1 MANNK
6 ADYTKLS
13 DNFKSYLYNLNKKE
27 EEKKLSSSSENAPK
41 IPDGV
46 GANFR
51 KYLEDMQSG
60 KTAQAETPKI
70 TAIERHDLITGK
82 KMPST
87 FDVAKNAGR
96 IPAISD
102 ENAMWNKFAAPKLE
116 ENAKKDAETYMKTG
130 SVTKRRGMPEE
141 YPLTVEQNVKKLAAR
156 DFVNAVQNAKDSQ
169 KPANISGEAAKY
181 NEKNAAK
188 NAAEQVIYERKMD
201 SAAAIENAARLENE
215 AAQKLQ
221 EADKKVSDI
230 NNELKVLY
238 AQRERYNESLNNLD
252 PYNPD
257 LAEEIAQTERGLEQ
271 AQAVKKYWE
280 NTSKRRENAFRISY
294 DASVRNA
301 KNNPDKTGYTPT
313 KSGKEIV
320 DLVNGNKKA
329 GTYFGTYAPQ
339 EGEFELLRDIGFGKN
354 SSYNN
359 YDYVPQMT
367 SDEVKAYNYVYNME
381 GADKAN
387 AYLEAIKPILTAR
400 YRKSVQKDMSE
411 FATEHPAGASAV
423 SLATNFIGGID
434 SSRATLG
441 YLFNKATG
449 KYVPLDQNDPKY
461 AMSYATSDIRGTVA
475 DNMAQKGS
483 FGEVGSFLYQTGM
496 SMLDNVIN
504 TALTG
509 GYGEALAGQ
518 STSLTKNLSL
528 ALMGSQAAANGL
540 VSAKDR
546 GLSDAQAFALGT
558 ISGAAEIITEKI
570 PLDKLLDKL
579 PAGKTAVA
587 KYIGENILSEGLEE
601 ASSDVINFVADI
613 AISKD
618 KSEWNTAV
626 NKYMTE
632 DKLTKSE
639 AVKKAF
645 LDQVTA
651 IGLDALGGAI
661 SGGTMSAFMSLANR
675 IANRNYYTHLKIG
688 EKDAAVNSA
697 LYVDYGSENGIS
709 LDNATK
715 FTVDVADALGIKNPE
730 KAFRAAVDYT
740 REEII
745 SLTKD
750 SELVRKDTFMDG
762 NEKTDI
768 GINLDSETDYV
779 KTVNDFI
786 RNNQNDIKKRLS
798 EIYAERNPEKAAK
811 TAAKTETTQNTAEIT
826 EADNTK
832 INNSALTENRAGAT
846 INAENT
852 QSDET
857 KTAPANKSLAYTA
870 LSNKLGITND
880 VTTEKMTDALFERFG
895 DVRSAVDFVF
905 DTFKE
910 LDRNGDL
917 DGESRKF
924 FADLD
929 KNIRN
934 TAERVN
940 QAQMNSLK
948 RAAQTFGANVAW
960 DNANNLSI
968 LAKDEESGGRR
979 YSFARFDKSTNTIY
993 LSPYASRQAVIG
1005 GKFIHEFTHFAGK
1018 YDGSV
1023 VSDILSAMNRA
1034 VDAGKISSAAVNK
1047 INSFVSENYQSEIS
1061 AYLNSEEGKA
1071 RISEI
1076 TSEQNTDERTAADI
1090 AAKEYADEER
1100 AAYFMETLMQDDSV
1114 LRYLADDKK
1123 GRNILINIFEKIKSF
1138 IKKLLN
1144 LGRRDE
1150 AVAYAEAGNK
1160 IRAILNEKLDA
1171 ELKMKRAD
1179 FTKAQ
1184 SEIIADN
1191 AKIGNTADGRR
1202 FSMELNVDESNGLF
1216 AIHNL
1221 TADNF
1226 MKSYKLGGFAM
1237 PSIAIARGDVGHSNF
1252 GDISLV
1258 FDSDTIDPEMS
1269 RANKVYSADA
1279 WTPTFPRTEYEAN
1292 SKVADKLRDKYYE
1305 LYRKF
1310 GQEKVFALYPY
1321 GNYFEEQLNTDSGVD
1336 GIISKQSDNPK
1347 MMQVYLADTQGK
1359 TVDTLTKE
1367 TKTTLPAEQVEQ
1379 SEFIIDKLGTD
1390 TVNEMRP
1397 QNNESP
1403 ISARK
1408 RWMSEHGDAFKAA
1421 YTDYLTQSGLTE
1433 EEAQNAID
1441 NMTIAQ
1447 LSSQV
1452 VKARNYLANGA
1463 ETVKSEVDTEATNNA
1478 IKEAVNQEDYL
1489 KWLHSLFD
1497 GGEKKSGIPNGKDRY
1512 TRSGDSRPF
1521 SATHYPVT
1529 LDNIVLSMKSQGDG
1543 NTKNAAS
1550 TFAGSKTIR
1559 AESATEYRNLDE
1571 IRADKGRLAHR
1582 TPEEAKAAW
1591 DEFDNR
1597 LSVIINRIMNAESGI
1612 DNRFIEQ
1619 DRIGSVLAE
1628 ASRNNTETNIK
1639 KVLTQYKL
1647 TPTVAAEFKALV
1659 DDIKSAPVDIFE
1671 AKPERVVALDEV
1683 KYAIVPSDI
1692 NSDVTTALNN
1702 AGIKTKTYE
1711 NGNEADRLKV
1721 LNTLSDVR
1729 FSKDISKYDYSKSFS
1744 EQIEDYKNGSFP
1756 RNDTLIVRDTPKV
1769 FRDVGF
1775 NSLPMTYTQNH
1786 LKDALA
1792 NVDGD
1797 HLGEMNLKQLPS
1809 ALENPIAIIDSSSK
1823 PGRIVAIVEM
1833 PGKTGS
1839 TIAAI
1844 EVDGTGI
1851 MRGQKIDSNAIVSAY
1866 TKKNAISKL
1875 LNDAINSEA
1884 KGNNAIYYIHKNKAM
1899 QLSSA
1904 IGVQFPGGFKIVDGY
1919 VHSIRDSGSPVN
1931 IKIENVTKTKQFK
1944 RWFGDWETHPETSSK
1959 VVNEDGT
1966 PKVVYHGTTAEFN
1979 TFERGDIGF
1988 HLGTLEQAENRIDG
2002 SKDGRIMELYAD
2014 IRNPLYAAFD
2024 FGDWH
2029 GKNTAGMLIETEQFE
2044 DFDNRESIEKRLQE
2058 ISNMSDSSE
2067 ADNALRSFLKKLGYD
2082 GIVYENGF
2090 EASGESYIAFD
2101 PEQIKSVD
2109 NLGTFDKSNGNIRF
2123 SKEINTDGI
2132 EVYTSSEETKKLSY
2146 KERMEKFKDLMEN
2159 EYSGRTAKFKGENG
2173 TVYYALF
2180 DSKDVSKNIYGDT
2193 KSDRL
2198 GREAKIKL
2206 GADGDI
2212 FDLTENSVYD
2222 YTSKE
2227 SGKKTPAHKNVKSWD
2242 YFVKK
2247 VIVDNVPFDVLV
2259 NVRKTDNGEYVY
2271 NIRLTEDKKNKTA
2284 PLLDGTESV
2293 WEGTKSNTDRM
2304 LTVSFDNSIANKSDS
2319 VNTFDKNNS
2328 DNFSKDFM
2336 TEEQRRELKDA
2347 DRRKYLER
2355 QLVQTDPLGRNA
2367 RAVAPT
2373 VVSRIAKDIAE
2384 NMPGVTT
2391 SQVYEK
2397 LKGVFDVIEH
2407 PKSATVSEFNEEIR
2421 SAAEKAATELYNSWK
2436 VDNTNPLYDEYSG
2449 IYKEIATTPIF
2460 VSDEVKKDFDNY
2472 GDFYRENFGKLK
2484 FRSDKNSAQGVDS
2497 VYARLY
2503 GQSAVLFGDDN
2514 GEMIDNPADQLR
2526 KIAEVR
2532 NSLTKTPGH
2541 PASNPNSMIDTKK
2554 ESGIISDL
2562 TNTILASYIDNS
2574 KLTVAAR
2581 NKALETKNKALEK
2594 QVGEAK
2600 AKELEAAKTLNY
2612 LKRWQDAELNKTRS
2626 DFGKNIKDL
2635 QRELSLS
2642 ERTINLLLDDMSM
2655 KSRTKLR
2662 YTTLQKINRL
2672 LNLATNPTKTKY
2684 MPESYRK
2691 TVLEFLG
2698 AVGDL
2703 TLPNGKKV
2711 NAAERAKLENIVNKT
2726 NELLLEVDA
2735 DSQNGEGV
2743 TSAQKNRTEIIK
2755 DNLNNIKKYTKLT
2768 ADIVKQNEL
2777 REAENFKNL
2786 NTSENLNSSED
2797 FKAIEEEYD
2806 RKVKSAVSKEKNA
2819 LNLNRTQYTEY
2830 LRSVNQLVSTLMYDI
2845 NYQNK
2850 LFIGEKI
2857 ESAEETQRKLINDL
2871 SLKSSKFV
2879 PTGVKESF
2887 VKLREAL
2894 NYYKYNFCSPS
2905 VFFSL
2910 IGDSGTEIEKA
2921 YREAQTKQ
2929 TDKLKTYSDF
2939 MKEAVKDYDINYGA
2953 ADNKKNVIGIE
2964 LQGKKFDVTR
2974 NQLMSLYLLWNRPQ
2988 GRQHLE
2994 TGGAAFVNRKGENNI
3009 VQTLRLD
3016 EQTFDS
3022 LMKHLSKKDIEVAK
3036 KVGDFLS
3043 SEVSE
3048 WGNEAS
3054 MKLYGVRLFNE
3065 ENYFPISST
3074 NDSLTTNF
3082 TNVDNYRTIQ
3092 NLGITKAVNPNAK
3105 NAIKIM
3111 DMFDVADT
3119 HIQQMSAY
3127 SSYAPLNDSMERLIN
3142 MPNTKAAIKN
3152 YMGKEGEKYLYNFLK
3167 TVNLNGARDGKWD
3180 PVIDK
3185 FSGLYKKAAVSF
3197 NLSTAAKQPLSIF
3210 RAAIIID
3217 PKYLVKAKANLVG
3230 AGSNY
3235 KNSLAEMLNNS
3246 GIAKI
3251 KEQGYS
3257 DIGNPMGLRD
3267 TYFDE
3272 TLKNTNTE
3280 KVKYGIDKINEIG
3293 MKLAGKA
3300 DQVTWVRIWEACK
3313 LQVQAEAKNTLTQ
3326 SELLK
3331 KTSELFGEVI
3341 GKTQVV
3347 DSFLDSA
3354 PISNSAVFRLV
3365 APFMNEPLK
3374 TTSTYILAHE
3384 NLIDAKGSGDKAA
3397 ISKAKNY
3404 ALRTAAAAVASN
3416 LILEPLISSVFSI
3429 LRDGEDDDLK
3439 SFFDKLLE
3447 NYFGIQTTTDE
3458 NGNETISVTSKS
3470 ILTSNFVDGMTS
3482 IPIISQI
3489 FDTFQNEAQNF
3500 DTTIG
3505 PIDLVKDTYKSI
3517 TKFFEALSNP
3527 DSYNQT
3533 KTDFALGLDFAAN
3546 VARLFGIPATSWNR
3560 DIRLILQNGART
3572 IPSDLARWNFNKVY
3586 YNVANSNARANKNF
3600 YDILES
3606 AYSKGDKASYYAM
3619 LKELKTIQTGEK
3631 SYGVKWNVMQNQ
3643 IEKRGGKIEVGSPMW
3658 CVSVQAEFNLSSF
3671 NMKMKTESILAN
3683 VYKDLESAGYDKTE
3697 CEKVIYKSPTSA
3709 PTVTID
3715 GEEKTMTASQYAVYI
3730 ERVGYAAYDLIQA
3743 LASTS
3748 YWNNLNADQ
3757 QQYAIEKAYSYV
3769 KEYFKKQTF
3778 DDYEI
3783 STKWMSELAAK
3794 RAGDQSIA
3802 KEIVSRAKTYK
3813 KQNSKI
3819 TH

>member
-13 DNFKSYLYNLNKKE
+13 DNFKSYLDNLNKKE

-46 GANFR
+46 SANFR

-70 TAIERHDLITGK
+70 TGIERQDLITGK

-116 ENAKKDAETYMKTG
+116 ENAKKDAQTYLKTG
-130 SVTKRRGMPEE
+130 SVTKRSGTPEE
-141 YPLTVEQNVKKLAAR
+141 YPLMVEQNVKKLAAR

-169 KPANISGEAAKY
+169 KPANISREAAKY

-201 SAAAIENAARLENE
+201 NAAAIENAARLENE

-221 EADKKVSDI
+221 ESDKKISDI
-230 NNELKVLY
+230 NNELNALY
-238 AQRERYNESLNNLD
+238 AQRERYNERLKNPDPNNSAE
-252 PYNPD
+252 PYNPA
-257 LAEEIAQTERGLEQ
+257 LTEERIAQTEKELEQ

-339 EGEFELLRDIGFGKN
+339 EGEFELLRDMGFGKN

-359 YDYVPQMT
+359 YDYVPQMN
-367 SDEVKAYNYVYNME
+367 SDEVKAYNYVYNTE

-400 YRKSVQKDMSE
+400 YRKSVQEDMSE

-434 SSRATLG
+434 STRATLG

-540 VSAKDR
+540 ISAKDR
-546 GLSDAQAFALGT
+546 GLSDDQAFALGT

-626 NKYMTE
+626 NKYMTD

-645 LDQVTA
+645 LDQVTE

-661 SGGTMSAFMSLANR
+661 SGGTMSGFMSLANR

-715 FTVDVADALGIKNPE
+715 FTLDVADALGIKNPE
-730 KAFRAAVDYT
+730 KAFRTAVDYT

-750 SELVRKDTFMDG
+750 SELVKNDTLMDG
-762 NEKTDI
+762 NAKTDI

-779 KTVNDFI
+779 KSVNDFI

-798 EIYAERNPEKAAK
+798 EIYAERNPKKAAK
-811 TAAKTETTQNTAEIT
+811 TAAETETTQNTAET
-826 EADNTK
+826 PNAENNNV
-832 INNSALTENRAGAT
+832 NNSALTENVDGAT

-852 QSDET
+852 QSNET

-880 VTTEKMTDALFERFG
+880 VTTEKMTDAVFERFG

-960 DNANNLSI
+960 DNADNLSI

-1034 VDAGKISSAAVNK
+1034 TEAGKVNADVVNK
-1047 INSFVSENYQSEIS
+1047 INSFVSGNYQSEIS

-1144 LGRRDE
+1144 LGKRDE

-1171 ELKMKRAD
+1171 ELKMKKTASNSAAEQNAGSERMSKQLDADTSPITQADIEQLRSIGRKSISEFTSEDIRKSEKWAKKFYSELGTKSPFFRAWFGD
-1179 FTKAQ
+1179 WRENDTGRTNIVSVPTIDIKDAVLEYGDYHIKDTDWNVYAGRTLKDDTIHHSGGERINVKSLNSIESILENAVLLDTVVSENNTNKKA
-1184 SEIIADN
+1184 
-1191 AKIGNTADGRR
+1191 KYTA
-1202 FSMELNVDESNGLF
+1202 FLHKLYTPITYNSKEYLAVATVEEYYDES
-1216 AIHNL
+1216 
-1221 TADNF
+1221 
-1226 MKSYKLGGFAM
+1226 
-1237 PSIAIARGDVGHSNF
+1237 
-1252 GDISLV
+1252 
-1258 FDSDTIDPEMS
+1258 
-1269 RANKVYSADA
+1269 
-1279 WTPTFPRTEYEAN
+1279 
-1292 SKVADKLRDKYYE
+1292 
-1305 LYRKF
+1305 
-1310 GQEKVFALYPY
+1310 
-1321 GNYFEEQLNTDSGVD
+1321 
-1336 GIISKQSDNPK
+1336 
-1347 MMQVYLADTQGK
+1347 
-1359 TVDTLTKE
+1359 
-1367 TKTTLPAEQVEQ
+1367 
-1379 SEFIIDKLGTD
+1379 
-1390 TVNEMRP
+1390 
-1397 QNNESP
+1397 
-1403 ISARK
+1403 
-1408 RWMSEHGDAFKAA
+1408 
-1421 YTDYLTQSGLTE
+1421 
-1433 EEAQNAID
+1433 
-1441 NMTIAQ
+1441 
-1447 LSSQV
+1447 
-1452 VKARNYLANGA
+1452 
-1463 ETVKSEVDTEATNNA
+1463 
-1478 IKEAVNQEDYL
+1478 
-1489 KWLHSLFD
+1489 
-1497 GGEKKSGIPNGKDRY
+1497 
-1512 TRSGDSRPF
+1512 
-1521 SATHYPVT
+1521 
-1529 LDNIVLSMKSQGDG
+1529 
-1543 NTKNAAS
+1543 
-1550 TFAGSKTIR
+1550 
-1559 AESATEYRNLDE
+1559 
-1571 IRADKGRLAHR
+1571 
-1582 TPEEAKAAW
+1582 
-1591 DEFDNR
+1591 
-1597 LSVIINRIMNAESGI
+1597 
-1612 DNRFIEQ
+1612 
-1619 DRIGSVLAE
+1619 
-1628 ASRNNTETNIK
+1628 
-1639 KVLTQYKL
+1639 
-1647 TPTVAAEFKALV
+1647 
-1659 DDIKSAPVDIFE
+1659 
-1671 AKPERVVALDEV
+1671 
-1683 KYAIVPSDI
+1683 
-1692 NSDVTTALNN
+1692 
-1702 AGIKTKTYE
+1702 
-1711 NGNEADRLKV
+1711 
-1721 LNTLSDVR
+1721 
-1729 FSKDISKYDYSKSFS
+1729 
-1744 EQIEDYKNGSFP
+1744 KNGVS
-1756 RNDTLIVRDTPKV
+1756 RRA
-1769 FRDVGF
+1769 
-1775 NSLPMTYTQNH
+1775 Y
-1786 LKDALA
+1786 
-1792 NVDGD
+1792 
-1797 HLGEMNLKQLPS
+1797 NLK
-1809 ALENPIAIIDSSSK
+1809 
-1823 PGRIVAIVEM
+1823 
-1833 PGKTGS
+1833 
-1839 TIAAI
+1839 
-1844 EVDGTGI
+1844 
-1851 MRGQKIDSNAIVSAY
+1851 
-1866 TKKNAISKL
+1866 
-1875 LNDAINSEA
+1875 
-1884 KGNNAIYYIHKNKAM
+1884 
-1899 QLSSA
+1899 
-1904 IGVQFPGGFKIVDGY
+1904 
-1919 VHSIRDSGSPVN
+1919 N
-1931 IKIENVTKTKQFK
+1931 IKIESADGRLEKISTSPMSGTDSTISISDLYALVKRYDKYFK
-1944 RWFGDWETHPETSSK
+1944 SQPSSK
-1959 VVNEDGT
+1959 VVNADGT
-1966 PKVVYHGTTAEFN
+1966 PKIVYHGTTAKFN

-1988 HLGTLEQAENRIDG
+1988 HIGTLEQAENRIDG

-2014 IRNPLYAAFD
+2014 IKNPLYAAFD

-2044 DFDNRESIEKRLQE
+2044 DFDNRESIENRLQE

-2067 ADNALRSFLKKLGYD
+2067 ADNALRSFLKELGYD

-2101 PEQIKSVD
+2101 PTQIKSVD
-2109 NLGTFDKSNGNIRF
+2109 NLGTFDKSNGDIRF
-2123 SKEINTDGI
+2123 SKELDVDGKEFVRVDDETLNEKNPKDIVKALKQIAESKGFYNMEINGQNIGLSNKRGI
-2132 EVYTSSEETKKLSY
+2132 NEWVLSKSAVSLY
-2146 KERMEKFKDLMEN
+2146 KNNPQAFNDKMQSFQNSDELIE
-2159 EYSGRTAKFKGENG
+2159 TAKSFINEEAVHKKKFDNFARGVVRFKVGDNGYLADILIGIRKNQNAELYDIVNLVPIKIAEVHNDSVAAKTAQIRNESSADNRISQNGEN
-2173 TVYYALF
+2173 
-2180 DSKDVSKNIYGDT
+2180 
-2193 KSDRL
+2193 
-2198 GREAKIKL
+2198 
-2206 GADGDI
+2206 
-2212 FDLTENSVYD
+2212 
-2222 YTSKE
+2222 
-2227 SGKKTPAHKNVKSWD
+2227 
-2242 YFVKK
+2242 
-2247 VIVDNVPFDVLV
+2247 
-2259 NVRKTDNGEYVY
+2259 
-2271 NIRLTEDKKNKTA
+2271 
-2284 PLLDGTESV
+2284 
-2293 WEGTKSNTDRM
+2293 
-2304 LTVSFDNSIANKSDS
+2304 
-2319 VNTFDKNNS
+2319 VNTFDENNS

-2514 GEMIDNPADQLR
+2514 GEMIDNPADRLR

-2532 NSLTKTPGH
+2532 NSLAKTPGH
-2541 PASNPNSMIDTKK
+2541 PASNPNSMIDTKT

-2612 LKRWQDAELNKTRS
+2612 LKRWQDAELNKTRI
-2626 DFGKNIKDL
+2626 DFERNIKAVE
-2635 QRELSLS
+2635 RELSRS
-2642 ERTINLLLDDMSM
+2642 ERKIERINDSLA
-2655 KSRTKLR
+2655 KQSRTKLR

-2691 TVLEFLG
+2691 TVFDFLETI
-2698 AVGDL
+2698 GDVE
-2703 TLPNGKKV
+2703 LPNGK
-2711 NAAERAKLENIVNKT
+2711 NISTAERAKLENIINKA
-2726 NELLLEVDA
+2726 NAL
-2735 DSQNGEGV
+2735 
-2743 TSAQKNRTEIIK
+2743 
-2755 DNLNNIKKYTKLT
+2755 
-2768 ADIVKQNEL
+2768 QNEL
-2777 REAENFKNL
+2777 NKTENNQPIPNRSAILVDNLDIIKSVISDLAEEQNKIEKDVRKTRDNIIR
-2786 NTSENLNSSED
+2786 SET
-2797 FKAIEEEYD
+2797 
-2806 RKVKSAVSKEKNA
+2806 AVNINK
-2819 LNLNRTQYTEY
+2819 TQYDGY
-2830 LRSVNQLVSTLMYDI
+2830 LEAVNRVASALIHDI

-2857 ESAEETQRKLINDL
+2857 ESAEETQRKLIDDL

-2879 PTGVKESF
+2879 PTGTKESF

-2939 MKEAVKDYDINYGA
+2939 MKEAVKDYDINSGA

-2994 TGGAAFVNRKGENNI
+2994 TGGAAFVNRKGKNNI
-3009 VQTLRLD
+3009 VQTLKLD

-3036 KVGDFLS
+3036 KVGDFLN

-3142 MPNTKAAIKN
+3142 MPNTKAAIEN
-3152 YMGKEGEKYLYNFLK
+3152 YMGEEGEKYLYNFLK

-3185 FSGLYKKAAVSF
+3185 FSGAYKKAAVSF

-3217 PKYLVKAKANLVG
+3217 PKYLVKAKANLIG

-3257 DIGNPMGLRD
+3257 DIGNPMRLRD

-3272 TLKNTNTE
+3272 TLKNTNTK

-3429 LRDGEDDDLK
+3429 IRDGEDDDLK

-3458 NGNETISVTSKS
+3458 NGNETMSVTAKS

-3505 PIDLVKDTYKSI
+3505 PIDLLKDTYKS
-3517 TKFFEALSNP
+3517 TTNFFEALSNP

-3560 DIRLILQNGART
+3560 DIRLILQNGARV

-3586 YNVANSNARANKNF
+3586 YNAANSNARANKNF

-3658 CVSVQAEFNLSSF
+3658 CVSVQAEFNLPSF

-3778 DDYEI
+3778 EDYEI

>member
-27 EEKKLSSSSENAPK
+27 EEKKLFSSSENAPK

-46 GANFR
+46 SANFR

-60 KTAQAETPKI
+60 KTARTETPKI
-70 TAIERHDLITGK
+70 TGIEKQDLITGK

-96 IPAISD
+96 IPTISD

-116 ENAKKDAETYMKTG
+116 ENAKKDAQTYLKTG
-130 SVTKRRGMPEE
+130 SVTKRSGTPEE
-141 YPLTVEQNVKKLAAR
+141 YPLMVEQNVKKLAAR

-201 SAAAIENAARLENE
+201 NAAAIENAARLENE

-221 EADKKVSDI
+221 ESDKKISDI
-230 NNELKVLY
+230 NNELNALY
-238 AQRERYNESLNNLD
+238 AQRERYNERLKNPDPNNSAE
-252 PYNPD
+252 PYNPA
-257 LAEEIAQTERGLEQ
+257 LTEERIAQTEKELEQ

-367 SDEVKAYNYVYNME
+367 SDEVKAYNYVYNTE

-540 VSAKDR
+540 ISAKDR
-546 GLSDAQAFALGT
+546 GLSDDQAFALGT

-579 PAGKTAVA
+579 PVGKTAVA

-626 NKYMTE
+626 NKYMTD

-645 LDQVTA
+645 LDQVTE

-661 SGGTMSAFMSLANR
+661 SGGTMSGFMSLANR

-715 FTVDVADALGIKNPE
+715 FTLDVADALGIKNPE
-730 KAFRAAVDYT
+730 KAFRTAVDYT

-750 SELVRKDTFMDG
+750 SELVKNDTLMDG
-762 NEKTDI
+762 NAKTDI

-779 KTVNDFI
+779 KSVNDFI

-798 EIYAERNPEKAAK
+798 EIYAERNPKKAAK
-811 TAAKTETTQNTAEIT
+811 AAVKTETTQNTAEIT

-832 INNSALTENRAGAT
+832 INNPALTENVNGAT

-852 QSDET
+852 QSNET

-880 VTTEKMTDALFERFG
+880 VTTEKMTDAVFERFG

-934 TAERVN
+934 TAERIN

-960 DNANNLSI
+960 DNADNLSI

-1034 VDAGKISSAAVNK
+1034 VDAGKISSDVVNK
-1047 INSFVSENYQSEIS
+1047 INSFVSGNYQSEIS

-1184 SEIIADN
+1184 SEITADN

-1202 FSMELNVDESNGLF
+1202 FSMELNVDESDGLF

-1221 TADNF
+1221 TSDNF

-1237 PSIAIARGDVGHSNF
+1237 PSIAIARDDVGHSNF

-1258 FDSDTIDPEMS
+1258 FDSNTIDPEMN

-1292 SKVADKLRDKYYE
+1292 SKVADKLREKYYE

-1310 GQEKVFALYPY
+1310 GQEKLSALYPY
-1321 GNYFEEQLNTDSGVD
+1321 GNYFEEQLNTDGGVD
-1336 GIISKQSDNPK
+1336 GIISKQSDNPQ

-1379 SEFIIDKLGTD
+1379 SEFIIDKLGAD

-1403 ISARK
+1403 IQARK

-1421 YTDYLTQSGLTE
+1421 YTDYLMQSGLTA
-1433 EEAQNAID
+1433 EEAKNAID
-1441 NMTIAQ
+1441 NMSLYQ
-1447 LSSQV
+1447 LTSQV
-1452 VKARNYLANGA
+1452 LKARNYLANGA

-1497 GGEKKSGIPNGKDRY
+1497 GGEKKSGIPNGKDPY
-1512 TRSGDSRPF
+1512 TRNGDSRPF

-1543 NTKNAAS
+1543 NAKNATS
-1550 TFAGSKTIR
+1550 TFAGTKTIR

-1571 IRADKGRLAHR
+1571 IRADKGRLDHR

-1591 DEFDNR
+1591 YEFDNR
-1597 LSVIINRIMNAESGI
+1597 LSAIINRIMDAESGI
-1612 DNRFIEQ
+1612 DNRFIEM

-1647 TPTVAAEFKALV
+1647 TPAVAAEFKALV

-1671 AKPERVVALDEV
+1671 AKPERVVGLDEV
-1683 KYAIVPSDI
+1683 KYAIVPSNVDA
-1692 NSDVTTALNN
+1692 DVTSALKE
-1702 AGIKTKTYE
+1702 AGIETKTYE
-1711 NGNEADRLKV
+1711 KGNEADRLKV

-1729 FSKDISKYDYSKSFS
+1729 FSKELDVDGKEFVRVDDETLNEKNPKDIVKALKQIAESKGFYNMEINGQNIRLSNKRGINEWVLSKSAVS
-1744 EQIEDYKNGSFP
+1744 LYKNNPQAFNDKMQSF
-1756 RNDTLIVRDTPKV
+1756 
-1769 FRDVGF
+1769 
-1775 NSLPMTYTQNH
+1775 QN
-1786 LKDALA
+1786 
-1792 NVDGD
+1792 
-1797 HLGEMNLKQLPS
+1797 
-1809 ALENPIAIIDSSSK
+1809 
-1823 PGRIVAIVEM
+1823 
-1833 PGKTGS
+1833 
-1839 TIAAI
+1839 
-1844 EVDGTGI
+1844 
-1851 MRGQKIDSNAIVSAY
+1851 
-1866 TKKNAISKL
+1866 
-1875 LNDAINSEA
+1875 
-1884 KGNNAIYYIHKNKAM
+1884 
-1899 QLSSA
+1899 
-1904 IGVQFPGGFKIVDGY
+1904 
-1919 VHSIRDSGSPVN
+1919 
-1931 IKIENVTKTKQFK
+1931 
-1944 RWFGDWETHPETSSK
+1944 
-1959 VVNEDGT
+1959 
-1966 PKVVYHGTTAEFN
+1966 
-1979 TFERGDIGF
+1979 
-1988 HLGTLEQAENRIDG
+1988 
-2002 SKDGRIMELYAD
+2002 AD
-2014 IRNPLYAAFD
+2014 E
-2024 FGDWH
+2024 
-2029 GKNTAGMLIETEQFE
+2029 LIETAKSFINEE
-2044 DFDNRESIEKRLQE
+2044 AVHKKKFDNFAR
-2058 ISNMSDSSE
+2058 
-2067 ADNALRSFLKKLGYD
+2067 G
-2082 GIVYENGF
+2082 V
-2090 EASGESYIAFD
+2090 
-2101 PEQIKSVD
+2101 V
-2109 NLGTFDKSNGNIRF
+2109 RF
-2123 SKEINTDGI
+2123 
-2132 EVYTSSEETKKLSY
+2132 
-2146 KERMEKFKDLMEN
+2146 
-2159 EYSGRTAKFKGENG
+2159 
-2173 TVYYALF
+2173 
-2180 DSKDVSKNIYGDT
+2180 
-2193 KSDRL
+2193 
-2198 GREAKIKL
+2198 
-2206 GADGDI
+2206 
-2212 FDLTENSVYD
+2212 
-2222 YTSKE
+2222 
-2227 SGKKTPAHKNVKSWD
+2227 
-2242 YFVKK
+2242 K
-2247 VIVDNVPFDVLV
+2247 VG
-2259 NVRKTDNGEYVY
+2259 DNGYLADILIG
-2271 NIRLTEDKKNKTA
+2271 IRKNQNAELYDIVNLVPIKIAEVHNDSVAAKTA
-2284 PLLDGTESV
+2284 QIRNES
-2293 WEGTKSNTDRM
+2293 SA
-2304 LTVSFDNSIANKSDS
+2304 DNSISQNGEN

-2328 DNFSKDFM
+2328 DKFSKEYALEEERDKYDERSRKKGQRILSSGQNIRSMGFSDRGSGRDSAQGSLGMVEETNKEARRIKSEDISADTIGSNEQTAEQRRLTEQNKLDSGLDTKFFRTSKINGKLNTKIAFTDTTIYVPLSDENSDFVVKSGKASFTEKRLEDLIIEYSTNNTSKNMENYSKGYVAYISPSDFLSLTTRNENHITDEARRKYASLDLDVLSESQPIFLIVDFSSGEVEGHEGRHRMALLRDAGINSVAIALINTDTRESAKYNTKKINSLNLSGQVFNGKKSPGNVTLNEVIPLSPKYRTEVFEKFSGDNDSDIQYSKDFM

-2373 VVSRIAKDIAE
+2373 VVSSISKDIAE

-2391 SQVYEK
+2391 TQVYEK

-2514 GEMIDNPADQLR
+2514 GEMIYNPADQLR

-2532 NSLTKTPGH
+2532 NSLAKTPGH

-2581 NKALETKNKALEK
+2581 NKALETENKALEK

-2600 AKELEAAKTLNY
+2600 AKEFEAAKTLNY

-2626 DFGKNIKDL
+2626 DFGKNIKAL

-2684 MPESYRK
+2684 MPESYRR

-2819 LNLNRTQYTEY
+2819 LNLKRTQYTEY
-2830 LRSVNQLVSTLMYDI
+2830 LRSVNQLVSALMYDI

-2857 ESAEETQRKLINDL
+2857 ESAEETQRKLIDDL

-2879 PTGVKESF
+2879 PTGTKESF

-2994 TGGAAFVNRKGENNI
+2994 TGGAAFVNRKGKNNI

-3142 MPNTKAAIKN
+3142 MPNTKAAIEN
-3152 YMGKEGEKYLYNFLK
+3152 YMGEEGEKYLYNFLK

-3185 FSGLYKKAAVSF
+3185 LSGAYKKAAVSF
-3197 NLSTAAKQPLSIF
+3197 NLSTAAKQPLSIY

-3257 DIGNPMGLRD
+3257 DIGNPMRLRD

-3272 TLKNTNTE
+3272 TLKNTNTK

-3404 ALRTAAAAVASN
+3404 ALRTAASAVASS

-3429 LRDGEDDDLK
+3429 IRDGEDDDLK

-3458 NGNETISVTSKS
+3458 NGNETMSVTAES

-3489 FDTFQNEAQNF
+3489 FDIWQDEAQGF

-3505 PIDLVKDTYKSI
+3505 PIDLANNTIKS
-3517 TKFFEALSNP
+3517 TKNFFEALSNP

-3560 DIRLILQNGART
+3560 DIRLILQNGARV

-3586 YNVANSNARANKNF
+3586 YNAANSNARANKNF

-3658 CVSVQAEFNLSSF
+3658 CVSVQAEFNLPSF

-3715 GEEKTMTASQYAVYI
+3715 GEEKTMTASQYAVYV

-3794 RAGDQSIA
+3794 KAGDQSIA

>member
-13 DNFKSYLYNLNKKE
+13 DNFKSYLDNLNKKE

-46 GANFR
+46 SANFR

-70 TAIERHDLITGK
+70 TGIERQDLITGK

-116 ENAKKDAETYMKTG
+116 ENAKKDAQTYLKTG
-130 SVTKRRGMPEE
+130 SVTKRSGTPEE
-141 YPLTVEQNVKKLAAR
+141 YPLMVEQNVKKLAAR

-169 KPANISGEAAKY
+169 KPANISREAAKY

-201 SAAAIENAARLENE
+201 NAAAIENAARLENE

-221 EADKKVSDI
+221 ESDKKISDI
-230 NNELKVLY
+230 NNELNALY
-238 AQRERYNESLNNLD
+238 AQRERYNERLKNPDPNNSAE
-252 PYNPD
+252 PYNPA
-257 LAEEIAQTERGLEQ
+257 LTEERIAQTEKELEQ

-339 EGEFELLRDIGFGKN
+339 EGEFELLRDMGFGKN

-359 YDYVPQMT
+359 YDYVPQMN
-367 SDEVKAYNYVYNME
+367 SDEVKAYNYVYNTE

-400 YRKSVQKDMSE
+400 YRKSVQEDMSE

-434 SSRATLG
+434 STRATLG

-540 VSAKDR
+540 ISAKDR
-546 GLSDAQAFALGT
+546 GLSDDQAFALGT

-626 NKYMTE
+626 NKYMTD

-645 LDQVTA
+645 LDQVTE

-661 SGGTMSAFMSLANR
+661 SGGTMSGFMSLANR

-715 FTVDVADALGIKNPE
+715 FTLDVADALGIKNPE
-730 KAFRAAVDYT
+730 KAFRTAVDYT

-750 SELVRKDTFMDG
+750 SELVKNDTLMDG
-762 NEKTDI
+762 NAKTDI

-779 KTVNDFI
+779 KSVNDFI

-798 EIYAERNPEKAAK
+798 EIYAERNPKKAAK
-811 TAAKTETTQNTAEIT
+811 TAAETETTQNTAET
-826 EADNTK
+826 PNAENNNV
-832 INNSALTENRAGAT
+832 NNSALTENVDGAT

-852 QSDET
+852 QSNET

-880 VTTEKMTDALFERFG
+880 VTTEKMTDAVFERFG

-960 DNANNLSI
+960 DNADNLSI

-1034 VDAGKISSAAVNK
+1034 TEAGKVNADVVNK
-1047 INSFVSENYQSEIS
+1047 INSFVSGNYQSEIS

-1171 ELKMKRAD
+1171 ELKMKKTASNSTAEQNAGSERMSKQLNAD
-1179 FTKAQ
+1179 TSPITQ
-1184 SEIIADN
+1184 AD
-1191 AKIGNTADGRR
+1191 
-1202 FSMELNVDESNGLF
+1202 V
-1216 AIHNL
+1216 
-1221 TADNF
+1221 
-1226 MKSYKLGGFAM
+1226 
-1237 PSIAIARGDVGHSNF
+1237 
-1252 GDISLV
+1252 
-1258 FDSDTIDPEMS
+1258 
-1269 RANKVYSADA
+1269 
-1279 WTPTFPRTEYEAN
+1279 
-1292 SKVADKLRDKYYE
+1292 
-1305 LYRKF
+1305 
-1310 GQEKVFALYPY
+1310 
-1321 GNYFEEQLNTDSGVD
+1321 EQLRSIGRKS
-1336 GIISKQSDNPK
+1336 I
-1347 MMQVYLADTQGK
+1347 
-1359 TVDTLTKE
+1359 
-1367 TKTTLPAEQVEQ
+1367 
-1379 SEFIIDKLGTD
+1379 SEFTSEDIRKSEKWAKKFYSELGTK
-1390 TVNEMRP
+1390 
-1397 QNNESP
+1397 SP
-1403 ISARK
+1403 
-1408 RWMSEHGDAFKAA
+1408 F
-1421 YTDYLTQSGLTE
+1421 
-1433 EEAQNAID
+1433 
-1441 NMTIAQ
+1441 
-1447 LSSQV
+1447 
-1452 VKARNYLANGA
+1452 
-1463 ETVKSEVDTEATNNA
+1463 
-1478 IKEAVNQEDYL
+1478 
-1489 KWLHSLFD
+1489 F
-1497 GGEKKSGIPNGKDRY
+1497 
-1512 TRSGDSRPF
+1512 
-1521 SATHYPVT
+1521 
-1529 LDNIVLSMKSQGDG
+1529 
-1543 NTKNAAS
+1543 
-1550 TFAGSKTIR
+1550 R
-1559 AESATEYRNLDE
+1559 A
-1571 IRADKGRLAHR
+1571 
-1582 TPEEAKAAW
+1582 
-1591 DEFDNR
+1591 
-1597 LSVIINRIMNAESGI
+1597 
-1612 DNRFIEQ
+1612 
-1619 DRIGSVLAE
+1619 
-1628 ASRNNTETNIK
+1628 
-1639 KVLTQYKL
+1639 
-1647 TPTVAAEFKALV
+1647 
-1659 DDIKSAPVDIFE
+1659 
-1671 AKPERVVALDEV
+1671 
-1683 KYAIVPSDI
+1683 
-1692 NSDVTTALNN
+1692 
-1702 AGIKTKTYE
+1702 
-1711 NGNEADRLKV
+1711 
-1721 LNTLSDVR
+1721 
-1729 FSKDISKYDYSKSFS
+1729 
-1744 EQIEDYKNGSFP
+1744 
-1756 RNDTLIVRDTPKV
+1756 
-1769 FRDVGF
+1769 
-1775 NSLPMTYTQNH
+1775 
-1786 LKDALA
+1786 
-1792 NVDGD
+1792 
-1797 HLGEMNLKQLPS
+1797 
-1809 ALENPIAIIDSSSK
+1809 
-1823 PGRIVAIVEM
+1823 
-1833 PGKTGS
+1833 
-1839 TIAAI
+1839 
-1844 EVDGTGI
+1844 
-1851 MRGQKIDSNAIVSAY
+1851 
-1866 TKKNAISKL
+1866 
-1875 LNDAINSEA
+1875 
-1884 KGNNAIYYIHKNKAM
+1884 
-1899 QLSSA
+1899 
-1904 IGVQFPGGFKIVDGY
+1904 
-1919 VHSIRDSGSPVN
+1919 
-1931 IKIENVTKTKQFK
+1931 
-1944 RWFGDWETHPETSSK
+1944 WFGDWRENDTGTYAVVKQSGKSYNGAGRAHNADMNRDISWGSSLTRETQNHAVKSKIAVSALGDIQSVVENSIYLDTNISEKSSNTKMQNTAFMHSLYTVYESNGQKYLLKLFVEEALPNKGGEPFSRAYELKDIEKIADLSNGVLSQKGGLTEDKSTTTISISDLYALVKRYDKYFKSQPSSK
-1959 VVNEDGT
+1959 VVNADGT
-1966 PKVVYHGTTAEFN
+1966 PKIVYHGTTAEFN

-1988 HLGTLEQAENRIDG
+1988 HVGTLEQAENRIDG

-2014 IRNPLYAAFD
+2014 IKNPLYAAFD

-2044 DFDNRESIEKRLQE
+2044 DFDNRESIENRLQE

-2067 ADNALRSFLKKLGYD
+2067 ADNALRNFLKELGYD

-2101 PEQIKSVD
+2101 PAQIKSVD
-2109 NLGTFDKSNGNIRF
+2109 NLGTFDKGNGDTRYSKELDIDGIEEERDKYDERSRKKGQRILSSGQNIRSTGF
-2123 SKEINTDGI
+2123 SDRGSRIYSVQGSLGMVEETNKEARRIKSEDITADTIGSNEQTAEQRRLTEQNKLDSGLDTKFFRTSKINGKSNTEIAFTDTTVYVPLSDENSDFVVKSGKASFTEKRLEDLISEYSVNSTSKSMENYSKGYVAYISPSDFLSLTTRNENHITDEARRKYASLDLDVLSESQPIFLRVDFNSGEVEGHEGRHRMALLRDAGINSVAIALINTDTR
-2132 EVYTSSEETKKLSY
+2132 ESAKYNTKKINSLNLSGQFFNGEKSPGNVTLNEVIPLSPKY
-2146 KERMEKFKDLMEN
+2146 RTEVFEKF
-2159 EYSGRTAKFKGENG
+2159 SGDN
-2173 TVYYALF
+2173 
-2180 DSKDVSKNIYGDT
+2180 DS
-2193 KSDRL
+2193 
-2198 GREAKIKL
+2198 
-2206 GADGDI
+2206 DI
-2212 FDLTENSVYD
+2212 QY
-2222 YTSKE
+2222 
-2227 SGKKTPAHKNVKSWD
+2227 
-2242 YFVKK
+2242 
-2247 VIVDNVPFDVLV
+2247 
-2259 NVRKTDNGEYVY
+2259 
-2271 NIRLTEDKKNKTA
+2271 
-2284 PLLDGTESV
+2284 
-2293 WEGTKSNTDRM
+2293 
-2304 LTVSFDNSIANKSDS
+2304 
-2319 VNTFDKNNS
+2319 
-2328 DNFSKDFM
+2328 SKDFM

-2391 SQVYEK
+2391 TQVYEK

-2449 IYKEIATTPIF
+2449 IYKEISTTPIF

-2472 GDFYRENFGKLK
+2472 ADFYRENFGKLK

-2514 GEMIDNPADQLR
+2514 GEMIDNPADRLR

-2532 NSLTKTPGH
+2532 NSLAKTPGH
-2541 PASNPNSMIDTKK
+2541 PASNPNSMIDTKT

-2612 LKRWQDAELNKTRS
+2612 LKRWQDAELNKTRI
-2626 DFGKNIKDL
+2626 DFERNIKAVE
-2635 QRELSLS
+2635 RELSRS
-2642 ERTINLLLDDMSM
+2642 ERKIERINDSLA
-2655 KSRTKLR
+2655 KQSRTKLR

-2691 TVLEFLG
+2691 TVFDFLETI
-2698 AVGDL
+2698 GDVE
-2703 TLPNGKKV
+2703 LPNGK
-2711 NAAERAKLENIVNKT
+2711 NISTAERAKLENIINKA
-2726 NELLLEVDA
+2726 NAL
-2735 DSQNGEGV
+2735 
-2743 TSAQKNRTEIIK
+2743 
-2755 DNLNNIKKYTKLT
+2755 
-2768 ADIVKQNEL
+2768 QNEL
-2777 REAENFKNL
+2777 NKTENNQPIPNRSAILVDNLDIIKSVISDLAEEQNKIEKDVRKTRDNIIR
-2786 NTSENLNSSED
+2786 SET
-2797 FKAIEEEYD
+2797 
-2806 RKVKSAVSKEKNA
+2806 AVNINK
-2819 LNLNRTQYTEY
+2819 TQYDGY
-2830 LRSVNQLVSTLMYDI
+2830 LEAVNRVASALIHDI

-2857 ESAEETQRKLINDL
+2857 ESAEETQRKLIDDL

-2879 PTGVKESF
+2879 PTGTKESF

-2939 MKEAVKDYDINYGA
+2939 MKEAVKDYDINSGA

-2994 TGGAAFVNRKGENNI
+2994 TGGAAFVNRKGKNNI
-3009 VQTLRLD
+3009 VQTLKLD

-3036 KVGDFLS
+3036 KVGDFLN

-3142 MPNTKAAIKN
+3142 MPNTKAAIEN
-3152 YMGKEGEKYLYNFLK
+3152 YMGEEGEKYLYNFLK

-3185 FSGLYKKAAVSF
+3185 FSGAYKKAAVSF

-3217 PKYLVKAKANLVG
+3217 PKYLVKAKANLIG

-3257 DIGNPMGLRD
+3257 DIGNPMRLRD

-3272 TLKNTNTE
+3272 TLKNTNTK

-3429 LRDGEDDDLK
+3429 IRDGEDDDLK

-3458 NGNETISVTSKS
+3458 NGNETMSVTAKS

-3505 PIDLVKDTYKSI
+3505 PIDLLKDTYKS
-3517 TKFFEALSNP
+3517 TTNFFEALSNP

-3560 DIRLILQNGART
+3560 DIRLILQNGARV

-3586 YNVANSNARANKNF
+3586 YNAANSNARANKNF

-3658 CVSVQAEFNLSSF
+3658 CVSVQAEFNLPSF

-3778 DDYEI
+3778 EDYEI

>member
-13 DNFKSYLYNLNKKE
+13 DNFKSYLDNLNKKE

-46 GANFR
+46 SANFR

-60 KTAQAETPKI
+60 KTARTETPKI
-70 TAIERHDLITGK
+70 TGIERQDLITGK

-96 IPAISD
+96 IPTISD

-116 ENAKKDAETYMKTG
+116 ENAKKDAQTYLKTG
-130 SVTKRRGMPEE
+130 SVTKRSGTPEE
-141 YPLTVEQNVKKLAAR
+141 YPLMVEQNVKKLAAR

-169 KPANISGEAAKY
+169 KPANISREAAKY

-201 SAAAIENAARLENE
+201 NAAAIENAARLENE

-221 EADKKVSDI
+221 ESDKKISDI
-230 NNELKVLY
+230 NNELNALY
-238 AQRERYNESLNNLD
+238 AQRERYNERLKNPDPNNSAE
-252 PYNPD
+252 PYNPA
-257 LAEEIAQTERGLEQ
+257 LTEERIAQTEKELEQ

-359 YDYVPQMT
+359 YDYVPQMN
-367 SDEVKAYNYVYNME
+367 SDEVKAYNYVYNTE

-411 FATEHPAGASAV
+411 FATEHPVGASAV

-540 VSAKDR
+540 ISAKDR
-546 GLSDAQAFALGT
+546 GLSDDQAFALGT

-626 NKYMTE
+626 NKYMTD

-645 LDQVTA
+645 LDQVTE

-661 SGGTMSAFMSLANR
+661 SGGTMSGFMSLANR

-715 FTVDVADALGIKNPE
+715 FTLDVADALGIKNPE

-740 REEII
+740 REEIR

-750 SELVRKDTFMDG
+750 SELVKNDTLMDG
-762 NEKTDI
+762 NAKTDI

-779 KTVNDFI
+779 KSVNDFI

-798 EIYAERNPEKAAK
+798 EIYAERNPKKAAK
-811 TAAKTETTQNTAEIT
+811 TAAETETTQNTAET
-826 EADNTK
+826 PNAENNNV
-832 INNSALTENRAGAT
+832 NNSALTENVDGAT

-880 VTTEKMTDALFERFG
+880 VTTEKMTDAVFERFG

-910 LDRNGDL
+910 LDKNGDL

-934 TAERVN
+934 TAERIN

-960 DNANNLSI
+960 DNADNLSI

-1034 VDAGKISSAAVNK
+1034 TEAGKVNADVVNK
-1047 INSFVSENYQSEIS
+1047 INSFVSGNYQSEIS

-1184 SEIIADN
+1184 SEITADN

-1221 TADNF
+1221 TSDNF

-1258 FDSDTIDPEMS
+1258 FDSNTIDPEMN

-1310 GQEKVFALYPY
+1310 GKEKLSALYPY
-1321 GNYFEEQLNTDSGVD
+1321 GNYFEEQLNTDGGVD
-1336 GIISKQSDNPK
+1336 GIISKQSDNPQ

-1367 TKTTLPAEQVEQ
+1367 TKTTLPAEQIEQ
-1379 SEFIIDKLGTD
+1379 SEFIIDKLGAD

-1421 YTDYLTQSGLTE
+1421 YADYLTQSGLTS

-1441 NMTIAQ
+1441 NMTVMQ

-1452 VKARNYLANGA
+1452 LKARNYLANGA

-1497 GGEKKSGIPNGKDRY
+1497 GGEKKSGIPNGKDPY
-1512 TRSGDSRPF
+1512 TRNGDSRPF

-1543 NTKNAAS
+1543 NTQNATS
-1550 TFAGSKTIR
+1550 IFVGSKTIR
-1559 AESATEYRNLDE
+1559 AESAAEYSSLDE

-1597 LSVIINRIMNAESGI
+1597 LSAIINRIMNAESGI
-1612 DNRFIEQ
+1612 DNRFIEM
-1619 DRIGSVLAE
+1619 DRIGSVLTE

-1671 AKPERVVALDEV
+1671 AKPERVVGLDEV
-1683 KYAIVPSDI
+1683 KYAIVPSDA
-1692 NSDVTTALNN
+1692 NSDVTSALKE
-1702 AGIKTKTYE
+1702 AGIEIKTYE
-1711 NGNEADRLKV
+1711 KDNEADRLKV

-1884 KGNNAIYYIHKNKAM
+1884 KGNNAIYYIDKNKAM

-1944 RWFGDWETHPETSSK
+1944 RWFGDWENHPKSASK

-1966 PKVVYHGTTAEFN
+1966 PKIVYHGTTAEFN

-1988 HLGTLEQAENRIDG
+1988 HVGTLEQAENRIDG

-2014 IRNPLYAAFD
+2014 IKNPLYAAFD

-2044 DFDNRESIEKRLQE
+2044 DFDNRESIENRLQE

-2067 ADNALRSFLKKLGYD
+2067 ADNALRSFLKELGYD

-2101 PEQIKSVD
+2101 PAQIKSVD
-2109 NLGTFDKSNGNIRF
+2109 NLGTFDKSNGDIRF
-2123 SKEINTDGI
+2123 SKELDVDGKEFVRVDDETLNEKNPKDIVKALKQIAESKGFYNMEINGQNIGLSNDRGVQ
-2132 EVYTSSEETKKLSY
+2132 EWVYS
-2146 KERMEKFKDLMEN
+2146 RD
-2159 EYSGRTAKFKGENG
+2159 AKSL
-2173 TVYYALF
+2173 YY
-2180 DSKDVSKNIYGDT
+2180 
-2193 KSDRL
+2193 
-2198 GREAKIKL
+2198 
-2206 GADGDI
+2206 
-2212 FDLTENSVYD
+2212 
-2222 YTSKE
+2222 
-2227 SGKKTPAHKNVKSWD
+2227 
-2242 YFVKK
+2242 
-2247 VIVDNVPFDVLV
+2247 
-2259 NVRKTDNGEYVY
+2259 
-2271 NIRLTEDKKNKTA
+2271 KNKTA
-2284 PLLDGTESV
+2284 FNDKMQSFQNADELIETA
-2293 WEGTKSNTDRM
+2293 KSFINEEAVHKKKFDNFARGVVRFKVGDNGYLADILIGIRKNQNAELYDIVNLVPIKIAETPGRYVADKAAQAGWKAPA
-2304 LTVSFDNSIANKSDS
+2304 DNSISQNGEN
-2319 VNTFDKNNS
+2319 VNTFDKNYS

-2472 GDFYRENFGKLK
+2472 VDFYRENFGKLK

-2514 GEMIDNPADQLR
+2514 GEMINNPANQLR

-2532 NSLTKTPGH
+2532 NSLAKTPGH

-2612 LKRWQDAELNKTRS
+2612 LKRWQDAELNKTRI
-2626 DFGKNIKDL
+2626 DFERNIKAVG
-2635 QRELSLS
+2635 RELSRS
-2642 ERTINLLLDDMSM
+2642 ERKIERINDSLA
-2655 KSRTKLR
+2655 KQSRTKLR

-2698 AVGDL
+2698 TIGDVE
-2703 TLPNGKKV
+2703 LPNGK
-2711 NAAERAKLENIVNKT
+2711 NISTAERAKLENIINKA
-2726 NELLLEVDA
+2726 NAL
-2735 DSQNGEGV
+2735 
-2743 TSAQKNRTEIIK
+2743 
-2755 DNLNNIKKYTKLT
+2755 
-2768 ADIVKQNEL
+2768 QNEL
-2777 REAENFKNL
+2777 NKTENNQPIPNRSAILVDNLDIIKSVISDLAEEQNKIEKDVRKTRDNIIR
-2786 NTSENLNSSED
+2786 SET
-2797 FKAIEEEYD
+2797 
-2806 RKVKSAVSKEKNA
+2806 AVNINK
-2819 LNLNRTQYTEY
+2819 TQYDGY
-2830 LRSVNQLVSTLMYDI
+2830 LEAVNRVASALIHDI

-2857 ESAEETQRKLINDL
+2857 ESAEETQRKLIDDL

-2879 PTGVKESF
+2879 PTGTKESF

-2939 MKEAVKDYDINYGA
+2939 MKEAVKDYDINSGT

-2994 TGGAAFVNRKGENNI
+2994 TGGAAFVNRKGKNNI
-3009 VQTLRLD
+3009 VQTLKLD

-3036 KVGDFLS
+3036 KVGDFLN

-3142 MPNTKAAIKN
+3142 MPNTKAAIEN
-3152 YMGKEGEKYLYNFLK
+3152 YMGEEGEKYLYNFLK

-3185 FSGLYKKAAVSF
+3185 FSGAYKKAAVSF

-3246 GIAKI
+3246 GIARI

-3272 TLKNTNTE
+3272 TLKNTNTK
-3280 KVKYGIDKINEIG
+3280 KVKYGIDKINKIG

-3429 LRDGEDDDLK
+3429 IRDGEDDDLK

-3458 NGNETISVTSKS
+3458 NGNETISVTAKS

-3489 FDTFQNEAQNF
+3489 FDIWQDEAQGF

-3505 PIDLVKDTYKSI
+3505 PIDLANNTIKSV
-3517 TKFFEALSNP
+3517 TNFFEALSNP

-3560 DIRLILQNGART
+3560 DIRLILQNGARV

-3586 YNVANSNARANKNF
+3586 YNAANSNARANKNF

-3658 CVSVQAEFNLSSF
+3658 CVSVQAEFNLPSF

-3730 ERVGYAAYDLIQA
+3730 ERAGYAAYDLIQA

-3757 QQYAIEKAYSYV
+3757 KQYAIEKAYSYV

>member
-1 MANNK
+1 MANNN
-6 ADYTKLS
+6 ADFTKLS
-13 DNFKSYLYNLNKKE
+13 DNFKSYLNNLNKKE

-46 GANFR
+46 SANFR

-70 TAIERHDLITGK
+70 TAIERQDLITGK

-116 ENAKKDAETYMKTG
+116 ENAKKDAETYLKTG
-130 SVTKRRGMPEE
+130 SVTQRNNMPEE
-141 YPLTVEQNVKKLAAR
+141 YPLMVEQNVKKLAAQ
-156 DFVNAVQNAKDSQ
+156 DFVKAVQNVKDSQ
-169 KPANISGEAAKY
+169 KPANISREAAKY

-188 NAAEQVIYERKMD
+188 NAAEQLVYERKMD
-201 SAAAIENAARLENE
+201 NAASIENAARLENE

-221 EADKKVSDI
+221 ETEKKISDI
-230 NNELKVLY
+230 NEELSALY
-238 AQRERYNESLNNLD
+238 AQRESYNERLNNPD
-252 PYNPD
+252 PNKSAEQYNPS
-257 LAEEIAQTERGLEQ
+257 LTEERIAQTERELEQ

-294 DASVRNA
+294 DAYVRNA
-301 KNNPDKTGYTPT
+301 KNNPDKTDYTPSE
-313 KSGKEIV
+313 SGKEIV

-329 GTYFGTYAPQ
+329 GTYFGTYTPK
-339 EGEFELLRDIGFGKN
+339 EGELDLLKPGNFGYGIN
-354 SSYNN
+354 PSYNN
-359 YDYVPQMT
+359 YDYIPQMT
-367 SDEVKAYNYVYNME
+367 SDEVKAYNYVYNTE

-434 SSRATLG
+434 SSRATLE

-504 TALTG
+504 IALTG
-509 GYGEALAGQ
+509 GYGKAIAGQ

-540 VSAKDR
+540 ISAKDR

-558 ISGAAEIITEKI
+558 ISGATEIITEKI

-601 ASSDVINFVADI
+601 GSSDVINFVADI

-645 LDQVTA
+645 LDQVTE
-651 IGLDALGGAI
+651 IGLDTLGGMI

-715 FTVDVADALGIKNPE
+715 FTVGVADALGIKNPE

-798 EIYAERNPEKAAK
+798 EIYAERNPKKAAK

-832 INNSALTENRAGAT
+832 INNSALTENRASAT

-852 QSDET
+852 QSNET

-880 VTTEKMTDALFERFG
+880 VTTEKMTDAVFERFG

-924 FADLD
+924 FEDID

-948 RAAQTFGANVAW
+948 RAAQTFGANVEW

-979 YSFARFDKSTNTIY
+979 YSFARFDRSTNTIY
-993 LSPYASRQAVIG
+993 LSPYASRQSVIG

-1034 VDAGKISSAAVNK
+1034 VDAGKISSDAVNK

-1061 AYLNSEEGKA
+1061 AYLNSEECKA

-1171 ELKMKRAD
+1171 ELKMKIVD

-1184 SEIIADN
+1184 SEITADN

-1221 TADNF
+1221 TSDNF

-1258 FDSDTIDPEMS
+1258 FDSNTIDPEMN

-1292 SKVADKLRDKYYE
+1292 SKVAGKLRDKYYE

-1310 GQEKVFALYPY
+1310 GQEKVSALYPY
-1321 GNYFEEQLNTDSGVD
+1321 GNYFEEQLNTDGGVD
-1336 GIISKQSDNPK
+1336 GIISKQSNNPQ

-1359 TVDTLTKE
+1359 TVDSVVKE
-1367 TKTTLPAEQVEQ
+1367 TKTTLPAEQLEQ

-1421 YTDYLTQSGLTE
+1421 YADYLTQSGLTS

-1441 NMTIAQ
+1441 NMTVMQ

-1452 VKARNYLANGA
+1452 LKARNYLANGA

-1497 GGEKKSGIPNGKDRY
+1497 GGEKKSGIPNGKDPY
-1512 TRSGDSRPF
+1512 TRNGDSRPF

-1543 NTKNAAS
+1543 NTKNATS
-1550 TFAGSKTIR
+1550 IFVGSKTIR
-1559 AESATEYRNLDE
+1559 AESSVEYSSLDE

-1582 TPEEAKAAW
+1582 TAEEAKAMW

-1597 LSVIINRIMNAESGI
+1597 LSAIINRIMDAESGI
-1612 DNRFIEQ
+1612 DNRFIEM

-1628 ASRNNTETNIK
+1628 ASRNNTEANIE

-1647 TPTVAAEFKALV
+1647 TPAVAAEFKALV

-1671 AKPERVVALDEV
+1671 AKPERVVGLDEV
-1683 KYAIVPSDI
+1683 KYAIVPSNVDA
-1692 NSDVTTALNN
+1692 DVKSALKE
-1702 AGIKTKTYE
+1702 AGIETKTYE
-1711 NGNEADRLKV
+1711 KDNNADRLKV

-1729 FSKDISKYDYSKSFS
+1729 FSKELDTDTHS
-1744 EQIEDYKNGSFP
+1744 EI
-1756 RNDTLIVRDTPKV
+1756 
-1769 FRDVGF
+1769 
-1775 NSLPMTYTQNH
+1775 TQ
-1786 LKDALA
+1786 
-1792 NVDGD
+1792 
-1797 HLGEMNLKQLPS
+1797 
-1809 ALENPIAIIDSSSK
+1809 
-1823 PGRIVAIVEM
+1823 
-1833 PGKTGS
+1833 
-1839 TIAAI
+1839 
-1844 EVDGTGI
+1844 
-1851 MRGQKIDSNAIVSAY
+1851 
-1866 TKKNAISKL
+1866 
-1875 LNDAINSEA
+1875 
-1884 KGNNAIYYIHKNKAM
+1884 
-1899 QLSSA
+1899 
-1904 IGVQFPGGFKIVDGY
+1904 
-1919 VHSIRDSGSPVN
+1919 
-1931 IKIENVTKTKQFK
+1931 
-1944 RWFGDWETHPETSSK
+1944 
-1959 VVNEDGT
+1959 
-1966 PKVVYHGTTAEFN
+1966 
-1979 TFERGDIGF
+1979 
-1988 HLGTLEQAENRIDG
+1988 
-2002 SKDGRIMELYAD
+2002 AD
-2014 IRNPLYAAFD
+2014 I
-2024 FGDWH
+2024 
-2029 GKNTAGMLIETEQFE
+2029 EQL
-2044 DFDNRESIEKRLQE
+2044 R
-2058 ISNMSDSSE
+2058 ISQN
-2067 ADNALRSFLKKLGYD
+2067 
-2082 GIVYENGF
+2082 
-2090 EASGESYIAFD
+2090 
-2101 PEQIKSVD
+2101 
-2109 NLGTFDKSNGNIRF
+2109 
-2123 SKEINTDGI
+2123 
-2132 EVYTSSEETKKLSY
+2132 
-2146 KERMEKFKDLMEN
+2146 
-2159 EYSGRTAKFKGENG
+2159 GEN
-2173 TVYYALF
+2173 
-2180 DSKDVSKNIYGDT
+2180 
-2193 KSDRL
+2193 
-2198 GREAKIKL
+2198 
-2206 GADGDI
+2206 
-2212 FDLTENSVYD
+2212 
-2222 YTSKE
+2222 
-2227 SGKKTPAHKNVKSWD
+2227 
-2242 YFVKK
+2242 
-2247 VIVDNVPFDVLV
+2247 
-2259 NVRKTDNGEYVY
+2259 
-2271 NIRLTEDKKNKTA
+2271 
-2284 PLLDGTESV
+2284 
-2293 WEGTKSNTDRM
+2293 
-2304 LTVSFDNSIANKSDS
+2304 

-2328 DNFSKDFM
+2328 DNFSKEYALEERNKYDERSRKKGQRILSSGQNIRSTGFSDRGSRIYSVQGSLGMVEETNEEARRIKSEDISADTIGSNEQTAEQRRLAEQNKLDLGLDTKFFRTSKINGKSNTEIALTDTTLYVPLSDENSDFVVKSGKASFTEKRLEDLISEYSVNSSSKAMENYSKGYVAYISPSDFLSLTTRNENHITDEARRKYASLDLDVLSESQPIFLRVDFSSGEVEGHEGRHRMALLRDAGINSVAIALINTDTRESAKYNTKKINSLNLSGQVFNGEKSPGNVTLNEVIPLSPKYRTEVFEKFSGDNDSDIQYSKDFM

-2449 IYKEIATTPIF
+2449 IYKEISTTPIF

-2472 GDFYRENFGKLK
+2472 GDFFRENFGKLK

-2503 GQSAVLFGDDN
+2503 GQSALLFGDDN
-2514 GEMIDNPADQLR
+2514 GEMIYNPADQLR

-2532 NSLTKTPGH
+2532 NSLAKTPGH
-2541 PASNPNSMIDTKK
+2541 PASNPNSMIDTKT

-2594 QVGEAK
+2594 QVGESK
-2600 AKELEAAKTLNY
+2600 AKELEATKTLNY
-2612 LKRWQDAELNKTRS
+2612 LKRWQDAELNKTRI
-2626 DFGKNIKDL
+2626 DFERNIKAVE
-2635 QRELSLS
+2635 RELSRS
-2642 ERTINLLLDDMSM
+2642 ERKIERINDSLA
-2655 KSRTKLR
+2655 KQSRTKLR

-2691 TVLEFLG
+2691 TVFDFL
-2698 AVGDL
+2698 VTIGDVE
-2703 TLPNGKKV
+2703 LPNGK
-2711 NAAERAKLENIVNKT
+2711 NISTAERAKLENIINKANALQNELNKTENNQPIPNRSAILVDNLDIIKSVISDLAEEQNKIEKDVRKTRDNIRRSETAVNVNKT
-2726 NELLLEVDA
+2726 QYDGYLEAVNRVA
-2735 DSQNGEGV
+2735 
-2743 TSAQKNRTEIIK
+2743 SALIH
-2755 DNLNNIKKYTKLT
+2755 
-2768 ADIVKQNEL
+2768 
-2777 REAENFKNL
+2777 
-2786 NTSENLNSSED
+2786 
-2797 FKAIEEEYD
+2797 
-2806 RKVKSAVSKEKNA
+2806 
-2819 LNLNRTQYTEY
+2819 
-2830 LRSVNQLVSTLMYDI
+2830 DI

-2857 ESAEETQRKLINDL
+2857 ESAEETQRKLIDDL

-2939 MKEAVKDYDINYGA
+2939 MKEAVKDYDINSGT

-3185 FSGLYKKAAVSF
+3185 FSGAYKKAAVSF

-3210 RAAIIID
+3210 RASIIID

-3272 TLKNTNTE
+3272 TLKNTNTK

-3404 ALRTAAAAVASN
+3404 ALRTAAAAVASS

-3429 LRDGEDDDLK
+3429 IRDGKDDDLK

-3458 NGNETISVTSKS
+3458 NGNETISVTAKS

-3489 FDTFQNEAQNF
+3489 FDIFQNEAQNF

-3505 PIDLVKDTYKSI
+3505 PIDLWNDTIKST

-3546 VARLFGIPATSWNR
+3546 IARLFGIPATSWNR
-3560 DIRLILQNGART
+3560 DIRLILQNGARV
-3572 IPSDLARWNFNKVY
+3572 IPSDLARWNVNKVY

-3658 CVSVQAEFNLSSF
+3658 CVSVQAEFNLPSF

-3683 VYKDLESAGYDKTE
+3683 VYKDLESAGYDRTE

-3709 PTVTID
+3709 PSVTIN
-3715 GEEKTMTASQYAVYI
+3715 GEEKTMTASQYAVYV

-3743 LASTS
+3743 LDSTS

-3783 STKWMSELAAK
+3783 SAKWMSELAAK
-3794 RAGDQSIA
+3794 RAGNQSIA

>member
-13 DNFKSYLYNLNKKE
+13 DNFKSYLDNLNKKE

-46 GANFR
+46 SANFR

-60 KTAQAETPKI
+60 KTARTETPKI
-70 TAIERHDLITGK
+70 TGIEKQDLITGK

-96 IPAISD
+96 IPTISD

-116 ENAKKDAETYMKTG
+116 ENAKKDAQTYLKTG
-130 SVTKRRGMPEE
+130 SVTKRSGTPEE
-141 YPLTVEQNVKKLAAR
+141 YPLMVEQNVKKLAAR

-201 SAAAIENAARLENE
+201 NAAAIENAARLENE

-221 EADKKVSDI
+221 ESDKKISDI
-230 NNELKVLY
+230 NNELNALY
-238 AQRERYNESLNNLD
+238 AQRERYNERLKNPDPNNSAE
-252 PYNPD
+252 PYNPA
-257 LAEEIAQTERGLEQ
+257 LTEERIAQTEKELEQ

-359 YDYVPQMT
+359 YDYVPQMN
-367 SDEVKAYNYVYNME
+367 SDEVKAYNYVYNTE

-434 SSRATLG
+434 STRATLG

-540 VSAKDR
+540 ISAKDR
-546 GLSDAQAFALGT
+546 GLSDDQAFALGT

-626 NKYMTE
+626 NKYMTD

-661 SGGTMSAFMSLANR
+661 SGGTMSGFMSLANR

-715 FTVDVADALGIKNPE
+715 FTLDVADALGIKNPE
-730 KAFRAAVDYT
+730 KAFRTAVDYT

-750 SELVRKDTFMDG
+750 SELVKNDTLMDG
-762 NEKTDI
+762 NAKTDI

-779 KTVNDFI
+779 KSVNDFI

-798 EIYAERNPEKAAK
+798 EIYTERNPKKAAK
-811 TAAKTETTQNTAEIT
+811 TAAETETTQNTAET
-826 EADNTK
+826 PNAENNNV
-832 INNSALTENRAGAT
+832 NNSALTENVDGAT

-852 QSDET
+852 QSNET
-857 KTAPANKSLAYTA
+857 KTAPENKSLAYTA

-880 VTTEKMTDALFERFG
+880 VTTEKMTDAVFERFG

-910 LDRNGDL
+910 LDKNGNL

-934 TAERVN
+934 TAERIN

-960 DNANNLSI
+960 DNADNLSI

-1005 GKFIHEFTHFAGK
+1005 GKLIHEFTHFAGK

-1034 VDAGKISSAAVNK
+1034 TEAGKVNADVVNK
-1047 INSFVSENYQSEIS
+1047 INSFVSGNYQSEIS

-1171 ELKMKRAD
+1171 ELKMKKTASNSTAEQNAGSERMSKQLDADTSPITQADIEQLRSIGRKSISEFTSEDIRKSEKWAKKFYSELGTKSPFFRAWFGD
-1179 FTKAQ
+1179 WRENDTGRTNIVSVPTIDIKDAVLEYGDYHIKDTDWNVYAGRTLKDDTIHHSGGERINVKSLNSIESILENAVLLDTVVSENNTNKKA
-1184 SEIIADN
+1184 
-1191 AKIGNTADGRR
+1191 KYTA
-1202 FSMELNVDESNGLF
+1202 FLHKLYTPITYNSKEYLAVATVEEYYDES
-1216 AIHNL
+1216 
-1221 TADNF
+1221 
-1226 MKSYKLGGFAM
+1226 
-1237 PSIAIARGDVGHSNF
+1237 
-1252 GDISLV
+1252 
-1258 FDSDTIDPEMS
+1258 
-1269 RANKVYSADA
+1269 
-1279 WTPTFPRTEYEAN
+1279 
-1292 SKVADKLRDKYYE
+1292 
-1305 LYRKF
+1305 
-1310 GQEKVFALYPY
+1310 
-1321 GNYFEEQLNTDSGVD
+1321 
-1336 GIISKQSDNPK
+1336 
-1347 MMQVYLADTQGK
+1347 
-1359 TVDTLTKE
+1359 
-1367 TKTTLPAEQVEQ
+1367 
-1379 SEFIIDKLGTD
+1379 
-1390 TVNEMRP
+1390 
-1397 QNNESP
+1397 
-1403 ISARK
+1403 
-1408 RWMSEHGDAFKAA
+1408 
-1421 YTDYLTQSGLTE
+1421 
-1433 EEAQNAID
+1433 
-1441 NMTIAQ
+1441 
-1447 LSSQV
+1447 
-1452 VKARNYLANGA
+1452 
-1463 ETVKSEVDTEATNNA
+1463 
-1478 IKEAVNQEDYL
+1478 
-1489 KWLHSLFD
+1489 
-1497 GGEKKSGIPNGKDRY
+1497 
-1512 TRSGDSRPF
+1512 
-1521 SATHYPVT
+1521 
-1529 LDNIVLSMKSQGDG
+1529 
-1543 NTKNAAS
+1543 
-1550 TFAGSKTIR
+1550 
-1559 AESATEYRNLDE
+1559 
-1571 IRADKGRLAHR
+1571 
-1582 TPEEAKAAW
+1582 
-1591 DEFDNR
+1591 
-1597 LSVIINRIMNAESGI
+1597 
-1612 DNRFIEQ
+1612 
-1619 DRIGSVLAE
+1619 
-1628 ASRNNTETNIK
+1628 
-1639 KVLTQYKL
+1639 
-1647 TPTVAAEFKALV
+1647 
-1659 DDIKSAPVDIFE
+1659 
-1671 AKPERVVALDEV
+1671 
-1683 KYAIVPSDI
+1683 
-1692 NSDVTTALNN
+1692 
-1702 AGIKTKTYE
+1702 
-1711 NGNEADRLKV
+1711 
-1721 LNTLSDVR
+1721 
-1729 FSKDISKYDYSKSFS
+1729 
-1744 EQIEDYKNGSFP
+1744 KNGVS
-1756 RNDTLIVRDTPKV
+1756 RRA
-1769 FRDVGF
+1769 
-1775 NSLPMTYTQNH
+1775 Y
-1786 LKDALA
+1786 
-1792 NVDGD
+1792 
-1797 HLGEMNLKQLPS
+1797 NLK
-1809 ALENPIAIIDSSSK
+1809 
-1823 PGRIVAIVEM
+1823 
-1833 PGKTGS
+1833 
-1839 TIAAI
+1839 
-1844 EVDGTGI
+1844 
-1851 MRGQKIDSNAIVSAY
+1851 
-1866 TKKNAISKL
+1866 
-1875 LNDAINSEA
+1875 
-1884 KGNNAIYYIHKNKAM
+1884 
-1899 QLSSA
+1899 
-1904 IGVQFPGGFKIVDGY
+1904 
-1919 VHSIRDSGSPVN
+1919 N
-1931 IKIENVTKTKQFK
+1931 IKIESADGRLEKISTSPMSGTDSTISISDLYALVKRYDKYFK
-1944 RWFGDWETHPETSSK
+1944 SQPSSK
-1959 VVNEDGT
+1959 VVNADGT
-1966 PKVVYHGTTAEFN
+1966 PKIVYHGTTAEFN

-1988 HLGTLEQAENRIDG
+1988 HVGTLEQAENRIDG

-2014 IRNPLYAAFD
+2014 IKNPLYAAFD

-2044 DFDNRESIEKRLQE
+2044 DFDNRESIENRLQE

-2067 ADNALRSFLKKLGYD
+2067 ADNALRSFLKELGYD

-2109 NLGTFDKSNGNIRF
+2109 NLGTFDKSNGDIRF
-2123 SKEINTDGI
+2123 SKELDVDGKEFVRVDDETLNEKNPKDIVKALKQIAESKGFYNMEINGQ
-2132 EVYTSSEETKKLSY
+2132 
-2146 KERMEKFKDLMEN
+2146 
-2159 EYSGRTAKFKGENG
+2159 
-2173 TVYYALF
+2173 
-2180 DSKDVSKNIYGDT
+2180 
-2193 KSDRL
+2193 
-2198 GREAKIKL
+2198 
-2206 GADGDI
+2206 
-2212 FDLTENSVYD
+2212 
-2222 YTSKE
+2222 
-2227 SGKKTPAHKNVKSWD
+2227 
-2242 YFVKK
+2242 
-2247 VIVDNVPFDVLV
+2247 
-2259 NVRKTDNGEYVY
+2259 
-2271 NIRLTEDKKNKTA
+2271 NIRLSNDRGVQEWVYSRDAKSLYYKNKTA
-2284 PLLDGTESV
+2284 FNDKMQSFQNANELIETAKSFINEEAVHKKKFDNFARGVVRFKVGDNGYLADILIGIRKNQNAELYDIVNLVPTKITETPGRHV
-2293 WEGTKSNTDRM
+2293 ADKAAQAGWK
-2304 LTVSFDNSIANKSDS
+2304 VSADNSILQNGEN

-2532 NSLTKTPGH
+2532 NSLAKTPGH
-2541 PASNPNSMIDTKK
+2541 PASNPNSMIDTKN

-2581 NKALETKNKALEK
+2581 NKALETKNKSLEK

-2672 LNLATNPTKTKY
+2672 LNLATKPTKTKY
-2684 MPESYRK
+2684 MPESYRR

-2830 LRSVNQLVSTLMYDI
+2830 LRSVNQLVSALMYDI

-2857 ESAEETQRKLINDL
+2857 ESAEETQRKLIDDL

-2879 PTGVKESF
+2879 PTGTKESF

-2994 TGGAAFVNRKGENNI
+2994 TGGAAFVNRKGKNNI

-3142 MPNTKAAIKN
+3142 MPNTKAAIEN
-3152 YMGKEGEKYLYNFLK
+3152 YMGEEGEKYLYNFLK

-3185 FSGLYKKAAVSF
+3185 LSGAYKKAAVSF
-3197 NLSTAAKQPLSIF
+3197 NLSTAAKQPLSIY

-3257 DIGNPMGLRD
+3257 DIGNPMRLRD

-3272 TLKNTNTE
+3272 TLKNTNTK

-3404 ALRTAAAAVASN
+3404 ALRTAASAVASS

-3429 LRDGEDDDLK
+3429 IRDGEDDDLK

-3458 NGNETISVTSKS
+3458 NGNETMSVTAES

-3489 FDTFQNEAQNF
+3489 FDIWQDEAQGF

-3505 PIDLVKDTYKSI
+3505 PIDLANNTIKS
-3517 TKFFEALSNP
+3517 TKNFFEALSNP

-3560 DIRLILQNGART
+3560 DIRLILQNGARV

-3586 YNVANSNARANKNF
+3586 YNAANSNARANKNF

-3658 CVSVQAEFNLSSF
+3658 CVSVQAEFNLPSF

-3715 GEEKTMTASQYAVYI
+3715 GEEKTMTASQYAVYV

-3794 RAGDQSIA
+3794 KAGDQSIA